1 LISSIKF
8 YPLLTYP
15 FLNLPN
21 FSCSSFLSINL
32 MAAYSAVIS
41 LLQTLV
47 DQRNIRELFHDHTA
61 KTLDS
66 LHATA
71 QYFQHVLENI
81 SKHRRFDHE
90 KIKSL
95 EEKIRVAVSYAEDV
109 VEMKISQI
117 IKGSSWTL
125 GILQHHDLLPVVE
138 KMDTTMKQVMDIL
151 SHDADQVLELSGDS
165 LIATSSTSYPM
176 MKDDIVYGLDD
187 DLESIIN
194 RLKGRVRDLDVV
206 TISGMGWHW

>member
-1 LISSIKF
+1 MTES
-8 YPLLTYP
+8 
-15 FLNLPN
+15 
-21 FSCSSFLSINL
+21 
-32 MAAYSAVIS
+32 AYSAVIS

-81 SKHRRFDHE
+81 SKNRRFDHE
-90 KIKSL
+90 NSNLWRKIL
-95 EEKIRVAVSYAEDV
+95 AVSYAEDV

-117 IKGSSWTL
+117 IKGPSWTF

-138 KMDTTMKQVMDIL
+138 KMDTTMKQVKDIL
-151 SHDADQVLELSGDS
+151 SHDADQLLELSVDS
-165 LIATSSTSYPM
+165 LIDTSSTSYPM
-176 MKDDIVYGLDD
+176 MKDDSVYGLYD
-187 DLESIIN
+187 DLEIIIN
-194 RLKGRVRDLDVV
+194 RLKGRVRDLELSQYQAWVALFE
-206 TISGMGWHW
+206 